1 MSEITV
7 STVRAWNQNKGLPV
21 GVRGRISRAAVDAY
35 NKAHPRNKF
44 TGEI

>member
-1 MSEITV
+1 MNVVTV

-35 NKAHPRNKF
+35 NKAHPRNKY
-44 TGEI
+44 TGAI